1 MKRFFSALLVLAM
14 MLSLAAC
21 GGSAAQT
28 PAEAPAADAPMQ
40 YITPEDAK
48 GLLEDAGYVFFD
60 IRKAAD
66 SGTSTIPGALAY
78 DMDAAKNGD
87 LQAGQATM
95 KKATEGLDKKI
106 ILVCYS
112 GKRYAQAAT
121 NALSAIGYDMSKVY
135 TLEGGFTAWSEKF
148 PKLAVA
154 PEASDAPAA
163 EAVSYKTE
171 LNIAINA
178 NPPTLDAHAANTNIV
193 GCIGSHIY
201 EPLFAMNGDNVPTA
215 VLAESY
221 ELNDDG
227 TVYTIKIRQGIKF
240 HNGQEMTA
248 DDVVPSM
255 TNWLAKSTKATPL
268 AGTTFE
274 KVDDY
279 TITMTLPAPY
289 SGALDILAGNV
300 QFAAIYP
307 KSSLD
312 NAGETG
318 ITEFIGTGPY
328 KLAEWKQDQYVHL
341 TKFDGYQQPAGASSG
356 FTGEKTAA
364 TPDIYFRV
372 VTDETTRIAGLQT
385 GEYDIAEGISLEQYD
400 ALAADPNVAVYTKTG
415 GTLNL
420 FFNTT
425 KGIMA
430 KKEMRQAIM
439 ACLNCDDIM
448 MASYVNPNLYS
459 LNQGWMNPNSATWGS
474 QNGEYYNQNNPAK
487 AKELLAAAGYNNE
500 EILLVTT
507 PDYPE
512 MYNATLVVQQQLIAA
527 GINAKVE
534 QFDFA
539 TFMQHRSDPEQFSLF
554 ITSNSYNILPVTLS
568 VLNPSW
574 AGLEAPEVAEYIAAI
589 KSAASTEEA
598 AAKWQEL
605 EGFLYEFGAASVLGH
620 YSGVEATVAGVE
632 GFDYFNFPIYWNVKV
647 PA

>member
-1 MKRFFSALLVLAM
+1 MKKLLSVLLVMLM
-14 MLSLAAC
+14 ILSLAAC
-21 GGSAAQT
+21 GTKDSGTAAAT
-28 PAEAPAADAPMQ
+28 PAADVAMQ

-48 GLLEDAGYVFFD
+48 ALLDDSTCVFFD

-135 TLEGGFTAWSEKF
+135 TLEGGFNAWSEKF
-148 PKLAVA
+148 ADLVVT
-154 PEASDAPAA
+154 PELQSAAA
-163 EAVSYKTE
+163 EAVTYKNE
-171 LNIAINA
+171 LNVAINA
-178 NPPTLDAHAANTNIV
+178 NPPTLDAHAANSNIV

-221 ELNDDG
+221 EVNEDG
-227 TVYTIKIRQGIKF
+227 TVYTIKIRQGVKF

-255 TNWLAKSTKATPL
+255 TNWLSKSTKATPL

-289 SGALDILAGNV
+289 AGALDILAGNV

-341 TKFDGYQQPAGASSG
+341 TKNEAYQQPAGASSG
-356 FTGEKTAA
+356 FTGEKQAA
-364 TPDIYFRV
+364 TADIYFRV

-385 GEYDIAEGISLEQYD
+385 GEYDITEGISLEQYET
-400 ALAADPNVAVYTKTG
+400 LVADPSLSVYTKTG

-448 MASYVNPNLYS
+448 MASYINSGLYS
-459 LNQGWMNPNSATWGS
+459 LNQGWMNPASTVWGS
-474 QNGEYYNQNNPAK
+474 ENGTYYNQNNPAK

-507 PDYPE
+507 PDYPA
-512 MYNATLVVQQQLIAA
+512 MYNATLVVQAQLVAA

-539 TFMQHRSDPEQFSLF
+539 TFMQHRSDPDQFSLF

-574 AGLEAPEVAEYIAAI
+574 AGLEAPEVAEGIAAI

-598 AAKWQEL
+598 AAKWHEL
-605 EGFLYEFGAASVLGH
+605 EDFLYEYGAASVLGH
-620 YSGVEATVAGVE
+620 YSDVEAAVAGVE
-632 GFDYFNFPIYWNVKV
+632 GFDFFNFPIYWNVKV